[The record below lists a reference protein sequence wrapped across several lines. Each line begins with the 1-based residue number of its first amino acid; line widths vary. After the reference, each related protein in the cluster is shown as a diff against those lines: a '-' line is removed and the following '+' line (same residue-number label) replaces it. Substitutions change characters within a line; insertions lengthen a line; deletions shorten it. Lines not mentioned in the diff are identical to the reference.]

1 MVSMSE
7 ILIAL
12 PNSLGEAP
20 EAVEKLFA
28 APHASSTSGP
38 IALDL
43 TSVTW
48 IRPYGAIC
56 LFGFCRYLKQLTHQ
70 PVRLTGLQGNVHAY
84 LRRIDFFKCGTETV
98 YTTDPFNSTDD
109 LGRSTLS
116 SNVLELFPIR
126 IHEDVYEVAARA
138 RHILAYWLGSTSY
151 DLDNIVILLSE
162 ACSNIVDHSGDA
174 GIVTIQKYDR
184 RHSIDI
190 DLAIGDLGQGIRRSL
205 MAVHGVV
212 SDTCTG
218 YIEQAI
224 AGLSARLGERG
235 GQGLGAIRRIAIESE
250 GSLHIRSEM
259 GSVQAQASGTALHE
273 GLYFFPGTQ
282 MAITFRSKRSV

>member
-1 MVSMSE
+1 MMSMSE
-7 ILIAL
+7 ILIAV
-12 PNSLGEAP
+12 PDSLGEVP
-20 EAVEKLFA
+20 EAVERLFA
-28 APHASSTSGP
+28 TPHASSPGGP

-56 LFGFCRYLKQLTHQ
+56 LFAVCRYLKQLTHR
-70 PVRLTGLQGNVHAY
+70 PVRLTGIQSNIHAY
-84 LRRIDFFKCGTETV
+84 LRRIDFFKCGTETS
-98 YTTDPFNSTDD
+98 YTTDPFNSIDD
-109 LGRSTLS
+109 LGRSTSS

-126 IHEDVYEVAARA
+126 VHKDVYEVAARA

-162 ACSNIVDHSGDA
+162 ACSNIVDHSGDT

-184 RHSIDI
+184 RHCIDV

-212 SDTCTG
+212 SDTCAG
-218 YIEQAI
+218 YIEQAL
-224 AGLSARLGERG
+224 AGLSARPGKRG
-235 GQGLGAIRRIAIESE
+235 GQGLGAIRRIVTDSE
-250 GSLHIRSEM
+250 GSLHIRSEV
-259 GSVQAQASGTALHE
+259 GSVQAQASGTTVRD

-282 MAITFRSKRSV
+282 IAITFRSERAV